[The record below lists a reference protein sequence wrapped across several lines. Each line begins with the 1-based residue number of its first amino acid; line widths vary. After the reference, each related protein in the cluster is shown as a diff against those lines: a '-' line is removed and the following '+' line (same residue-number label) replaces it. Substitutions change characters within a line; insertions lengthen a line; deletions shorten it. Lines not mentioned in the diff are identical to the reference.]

1 MLLPTYQ
8 AGMPT
13 CMTVFKYTRIEKPVP
28 YKQPNMLDNRM
39 VIHA

>member
-1 MLLPTYQ
+1 
-8 AGMPT
+8 
-13 CMTVFKYTRIEKPVP
+13 MTVFKDTRIEKPVP